1 LSYEGEKNKMQ
12 QILNETLSEI
22 ADLLVSTGIYQDPTK
37 ALLAI
42 AIDFIDRKF
51 ENYQNIVR
59 YYEQKYNSNLKDYA
73 NQIENRAS
81 MQQEIDYEEWEIA
94 DGMLNDWQEAKRKIV
109 ANH

>member
-1 LSYEGEKNKMQ
+1 MQ
-12 QILNETLSEI
+12 QIVNETLSEI
-22 ADLLVSTGIYQDPTK
+22 ADSLVSVGIYQDTTE

-42 AIDFIDRKF
+42 ATDFIDRKI

-59 YYEQKYNSNLKDYA
+59 YYEQKYNSNLKNYA
-73 NQIENRAS
+73 KQLENKAS

-94 DGMLNDWQEAKRKIV
+94 EGMLNDWWEAKREIV

>member
-1 LSYEGEKNKMQ
+1 MQ

-22 ADLLVSTGIYQDPTK
+22 ADSLVSTGIYQNATE

-42 AIDFIDRKF
+42 ATDFIDRKI

-59 YYEQKYNSNLKDYA
+59 YYEQKHNCSLKNYA
-73 NQIENRAS
+73 KQLENKAS
-81 MQQEIDYEEWEIA
+81 MEQEIDYEEWEIA
-94 DGMLNDWQEAKRKIV
+94 EGMLNDWREAKRKIV